1 MLVRGKAPVTLESW
15 EGTYHLSVS
24 CPILG
29 PVWLYGWMDDR
40 KDNKQYYCFDNNNIF
55 DNKQTPRIQGTSL
68 RSQLTGAM
76 LPH

>member
-1 MLVRGKAPVTLESW
+1 MTLESW

-24 CPILG
+24 CPIPG
-29 PVWLYGWMDDR
+29 PGIQEVLVAWLCGWMDDR

-55 DNKQTPRIQGTSL
+55 DNKQAPRVQGTSL
-68 RSQLTGAM
+68 RSQLTGAV